1 MTSKENKS
9 TGSKGR
15 ERSKIKPIKRR
26 ENHMRILSLK
36 MTCLASM
43 MKRMAGLAA
52 ISKGIVLEVIKV
64 GMLNWAVGE
73 DKIGH
78 NRTLIMIDSLFTRIL
93 NRNLVLQM
101 LLRTCSKLRMVQLL
115 LKQQCVESALVRK
128 ILTITL

>member
-9 TGSKGR
+9 TESKGR
-15 ERSKIKPIKRR
+15 ERTKIKHIKRR
-26 ENHMRILSLK
+26 ENLMRILSLK

-43 MKRMAGLAA
+43 MKRMAGLAV
-52 ISKGIVLEVIKV
+52 ISKGIVYEGIKAE
-64 GMLNWAVGE
+64 MLSWAVDG

-128 ILTITL
+128 ITMITL